1 MNAKEKAIE
10 LVDRYSELGIGH
22 PTSLLLAKQYALI
35 AVDEIIEEVREYC
48 DDNFHQDRLV
58 YWENVKQEIINL

>member
-1 MNAKEKAIE
+1 MKAKEKAIE

-22 PTSLLLAKQYALI
+22 PTYLLLAKQCVLI
-35 AVDEIIEEVREYC
+35 SVDEIIEEVREYC

-58 YWENVKQEIINL
+58 YWEEVKQEIEKL

>member
-1 MNAKEKAIE
+1 MTPKEKAKE
-10 LVDRYSELGIGH
+10 LFDQMDNVVGGGNYD
-22 PTSLLLAKQYALI
+22 AKEYALI

-58 YWENVKQEIINL
+58 YWQEVKTELEKL